1 MLNAKSTPVQASA
14 GSKNFLRTT
23 TTFRS
28 NNTEDS
34 GTDLFTLELTKATSG
49 VNKIGYKG
57 HASLVSRSVAKPAL
71 SSH

>member
-28 NNTEDS
+28 NNTEDG
-34 GTDLFTLELTKATSG
+34 GTDLFTLELTKATSSG
-49 VNKIGYKG
+49 NKIGYKSQVG
-57 HASLVSRSVAKPAL
+57 LMSRSVAKPAQ
-71 SSH
+71 STH

>member
-28 NNTEDS
+28 NNTEDG
-34 GTDLFTLELTKATSG
+34 GTDLFTLELTKATSSG
-49 VNKIGYKG
+49 NKFGYKG
-57 HASLVSRSVAKPAL
+57 QVGVMGRSVAKPA
-71 SSH
+71 SSAH